1 MTDSTDVATQ
11 LQEMAVILATRVA
24 DLLATA
30 SKGLPPQQKQ
40 KITEMIENDLST
52 VIVNTLYKTTALHS
66 SKGIDH
72 LKENLDTY
80 SEQFARMFL
89 RKD

>member
-1 MTDSTDVATQ
+1 MADSTDIATQ
-11 LQEMAVILATRVA
+11 LQEMAVVLATRVA

-30 SKGLPPQQKQ
+30 SKDLPPQQKQ
-40 KITEMIENDLST
+40 KITEMLENDIPS
-52 VIVNTLYKTTALHS
+52 VIVNTLYKTPALHS
-66 SKGIDH
+66 PRGIDH
-72 LKENLDTY
+72 LKENLDNY